1 MARLLKGVF
10 KMFPQYFQQAFPQQ
24 QNPYM
29 ERLNAMQAQQIV
41 QVSGVDGAKAYNMP
55 ANSSVA
61 LFDNQQDIL
70 YLKSTD
76 GAGFPTIRIF
86 DIVEH
91 KEQPQ
96 AQQDFVTRKEF
107 DELKGMILNERNKQ
121 TTEPEAK
128 SKK

>member
-10 KMFPQYFQQAFPQQ
+10 KMFPQYFQQSFPQQ
-24 QNPYM
+24 TNPYL
-29 ERLNAMQAQQIV
+29 ERLNSMQAQQIV
-41 QVSGVDGAKAYNMP
+41 QVSGIDGAKAYNMP

-61 LFDNQQDIL
+61 LFDNQRDIL

-86 DIVEH
+86 DIIEH

-96 AQQDFVTRKEF
+96 AHQDFVTRKEF
-107 DELKGMILNERNKQ
+107 EELKGLILNERNKQ
-121 TTEPEAK
+121 NAEPEPK

>member
-1 MARLLKGVF
+1 
-10 KMFPQYFQQAFPQQ
+10 MFNPYFQQAFPQQ

-29 ERLNAMQAQQIV
+29 ERLNSMQSQQIV

-61 LFDNQQDIL
+61 LFDNQKDIL

-107 DELKGMILNERNKQ
+107 EELKGMLLNERNKQ
-121 TTEPEAK
+121 NVEPEPK

>member
-1 MARLLKGVF
+1 MARLLKGDGKVF
-10 KMFPQYFQQAFPQQ
+10 NPYFQQNFQPQP
-24 QNPYM
+24 NPYM
-29 ERLNAMQAQQIV
+29 ERLNSMQAQQIV

-61 LFDNQQDIL
+61 LFDNQKDIL

-96 AQQDFVTRKEF
+96 AQQDFVTRKELE
-107 DELKGMILNERNKQ
+107 ELKGLILNERNKQ
-121 TTEPEAK
+121 TVEQTAK
-128 SKK
+128 PKK